1 VHKQTEAIYRFFDE
15 LKMRHPGLEIESCAS
30 GGGRIDLG
38 MALHADRFWTSD
50 CNDAADRQR
59 IQRYTQFAIPPELL
73 GSHIGPTKSHTTLRV
88 HELSFRA
95 VTAMFGHA
103 GLEWDITQC
112 TEDELA
118 HLKNWATYYK
128 QNRDLLH
135 SGNMVRV
142 DRVDDTSFVHGV
154 VSQDQRN
161 AIFAYVTLGTQDGS
175 RPAGVRFAGLNE
187 HSQYRVRAA
196 FPAGEPKFQ
205 QRANVQWLDGVEL
218 SGSALMHMGLR
229 APILF
234 PDNAFLIE
242 IEAI

>member
-1 VHKQTEAIYRFFDE
+1 
-15 LKMRHPGLEIESCAS
+15 
-30 GGGRIDLG
+30 
-38 MALHADRFWTSD
+38 
-50 CNDAADRQR
+50 
-59 IQRYTQFAIPPELL
+59 
-73 GSHIGPTKSHTTLRV
+73 LRV

-95 VTAMFGHA
+95 VTALFGHA

-118 HLKNWATYYK
+118 HLKNWATYYQ

-161 AIFAYVTLGTQDGS
+161 AIFAYVTLGTQGGS
-175 RPAGVRFAGLNE
+175 RPAGIRFAGLNE